1 MFYFFPSWRKLNVL
15 FYFRSTFHKDQACS
29 VKVTQASISGI
40 LFWPKEKLSG
50 VLHSNKKG
58 FVFFSCNFF
67 PLTLREFFFCFFFF
81 NIHKLGVFICTN
93 QKILDTLVPNLLSS
107 RVFFF
112 CGLFSGFVFRFVLLF
127 KRWHSFLV
135 LKLLTASTVTRLV
148 FGQACCEGPRWVLCP
163 LVHTP
168 LP

>member
-15 FYFRSTFHKDQACS
+15 FYFRSTFHKDQECS

-58 FVFFSCNFF
+58 FVFFSWTFLWLF
-67 PLTLREFFFCFFFF
+67 GSIFFFFF

-93 QKILDTLVPNLLSS
+93 QKILGTLVPNLLSS
-107 RVFFF
+107 RVFFCV
-112 CGLFSGFVFRFVLLF
+112 CGLFWGFVFHFVLLF

-148 FGQACCEGPRWVLCP
+148 FGQACCEGPRRVLCP
-163 LVHTP
+163 LVHIP